1 MRRICQLVGVKP
13 EAIAEYERIHAAV
26 WPEVLATIHAC
37 NIRNYTIFR
46 HGDTL
51 MAYFEYIGSDYRAD
65 AAKIAADPKMQE
77 WWRITDAMQVPLT
90 GHEEGA
96 WWLEIPEVFHV
107 D

>member
-1 MRRICQLVGVKP
+1 MQRMGQIIGIHPSR
-13 EAIAEYERIHAAV
+13 IAEYKRLHADV
-26 WPEVLATIHAC
+26 WPTVLGRITAC
-37 NIRNYTIFR
+37 NIRNYSIFR